1 LVFPTDATSNAV
13 GFAGTAW
20 AQDATA
26 NTNPASLAHTSG
38 FQVAAAVRN
47 RFLVEGLYDY
57 GLFGS
62 FELGS
67 AGTVGIQVEHFGF
80 EAFRQQTFGASFGRK
95 LSEKW
100 SIGVRFNYLII
111 SQELQENASSLYGTL
126 GLLYHIND
134 ELVLGAEISLIS
146 KSVEGLLLPTAQK
159 FGFSYAPSDIVS
171 VNAELGFYDDTDQ
184 HWSAGVGITYDIF
197 DTVGLALGYRS
208 NPDSFS
214 FGIGWQVSEGLMINL
229 SSSFHQ
235 RLGASPI
242 GGFVYRQ

>member
-1 LVFPTDATSNAV
+1 LVFPTDATASAI
-13 GFAGTAW
+13 GFAGAAW

-26 NTNPASLAHTSG
+26 NANPASLAHTSG

-62 FELGS
+62 FQLGEI
-67 AGTVGIQVEHFGF
+67 GTVGIQVEHFGF
-80 EAFRQQTFGASFGRK
+80 EAFRQQTFAASFGRK
-95 LSEKW
+95 LSEQW
-100 SIGVRFNYLII
+100 SIGVRFNYLNII
-111 SQELQENASSLYGTL
+111 QELQENASSIYGSM
-126 GLLYHIND
+126 GILYHLNE
-134 ELVLGAEISLIS
+134 ELVLGAEFSLIS
-146 KSVEGLLLPTAQK
+146 QSNDGLQLPTAQK

-171 VNAELGFYDDTDQ
+171 VNAELGFYDDIDQ

-214 FGIGWQVSEGLMINL
+214 FGIGWQVSEGLMINI

-242 GGFVYRQ
+242 GGFVYR